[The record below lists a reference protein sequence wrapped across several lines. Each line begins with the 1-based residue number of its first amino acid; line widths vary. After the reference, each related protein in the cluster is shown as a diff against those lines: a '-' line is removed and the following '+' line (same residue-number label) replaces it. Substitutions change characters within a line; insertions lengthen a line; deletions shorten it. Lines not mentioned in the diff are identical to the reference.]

1 MGSVIVLMLIIV
13 ILPDVDLPDTAF
25 HRGTAPVVVHSQ
37 ATATPTAVPVAL
49 SFDAPKGLGS
59 TCRANRPTE
68 FHGGS
73 GPNFLLILLRSIR
86 C

>member
-1 MGSVIVLMLIIV
+1 MLIIV

-37 ATATPTAVPVAL
+37 ATAAPTSVPVAL
-49 SFDAPKGLGS
+49 SFSVSKGPGS
-59 TCRANRPTE
+59 TCRANRPSE
-68 FHGGS
+68 FQAGS
-73 GPNFLLILLRSIR
+73 GPNFRPILFRSIR